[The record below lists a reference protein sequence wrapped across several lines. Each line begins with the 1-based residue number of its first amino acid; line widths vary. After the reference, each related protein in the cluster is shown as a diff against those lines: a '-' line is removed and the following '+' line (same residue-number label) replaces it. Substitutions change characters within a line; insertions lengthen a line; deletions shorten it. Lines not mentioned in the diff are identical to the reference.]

1 MIYTKDQF
9 LQLIQ
14 PKKVSFEEFSK
25 KISVLNGSDKSGK
38 FVVRCTLDDFI
49 KKVSKKPGD
58 NRPQNLQLY
67 KQKLYQAL
75 VIEPEVTLSQWF
87 DKVVAVDKPLEHYFQ
102 IPQSEKV
109 FVGDTFVGRTL
120 SKCGRIS
127 KNINFEQFYNTK
139 KLHANDFEYTFGL
152 MKVMFEDFKIRNSL
166 ASPAFFAH
174 ILEIQDSDY
183 SQFWTDF
190 MFGCNKA
197 SIFNPATYK
206 GIVEN
211 LFKGETLFA
220 PCMGWNAYQI
230 GFYSTNWKKFIS
242 TDVIPAVVEN
252 GNKLHQHWSEY
263 NNNLIG
269 SENKQID
276 LYLCPSE
283 KLQERHNFIDK
294 YREQVDAVLFSPP
307 YYDLEIYPG
316 EEQSI
321 NSYPDYNDWLVNY
334 WEKTVLTCL
343 EVMRPKARFAFV
355 ISNYKNV
362 NGEFTSIS
370 QDMKTVA
377 EKHLDLI
384 GRYKVQWG
392 VHSSKRQPKK
402 TRDGNFEDL
411 WLFEKK

>member
-14 PKKVSFEEFSK
+14 PTKVSFKEFSK
-25 KISVLNGSDKSGK
+25 QISVLNGSDRSGK

-49 KKVSKKPGD
+49 KKVSKKPED
-58 NRPQNLQLY
+58 IRPQNLQLY
-67 KQKLYQAL
+67 KEKLYQAL

-87 DKVVAVDKPLEHYFQ
+87 DKVVAIDNSLDYYFQ
-102 IPQSEKV
+102 ISSSDKV
-109 FVGDTFVGRTL
+109 FVDDTFVGRTL
-120 SKCGRIS
+120 SRYGRIS
-127 KNINFEQFYNTK
+127 KNINFDQFYNTK

-174 ILEIQDSDY
+174 ILEIKNSDY

-197 SIFNPATYK
+197 SIFNPVTYK
-206 GIVEN
+206 AIMEN
-211 LFKGETLFA
+211 LFNGDTLFA

-242 TDVIPAVVEN
+242 TDVIPGVVAN
-252 GNKLHQHWSEY
+252 GNLLHQHWLDY
-263 NNNLIG
+263 NNSLIC
-269 SENKQID
+269 SDNKQID

-283 KLQERHNFIDK
+283 KLQERHNFADK

-321 NSYPDYNDWLVNY
+321 NLYPKYSDWLSGY
-334 WEKTVLTCL
+334 WEQTVLTSL
-343 EVMRPKARFAFV
+343 EVMRPGARFAFV

-362 NGEFTSIS
+362 HGEFTSIS
-370 QDMKTVA
+370 QDMKAVV
-377 EKHLDLI
+377 EKHLKFLKH
-384 GRYKVQWG
+384 YKVQWG

-411 WLFEKK
+411 WLFEKE